1 MEAAGEISLEQP
13 MELEGTGLN
22 EEFVKNL
29 ILKVIGKFAPSV
41 KEITDIT
48 GLSQSVIEPILR
60 KLEDEKFISF
70 EGISGMTAYLTAV
83 ALTKGRDY
91 IKEISK
97 FDNYLGI
104 APVPYKQY
112 REIIPKITQSRH
124 PINIPQKKIEDALD
138 DLITSERTREPILM
152 PRGIEY
158 GGKVIALFDPDF
170 HVPLPQEEQ
179 PKDQRWIKV
188 EAPFVFTGPELKTE
202 KLNANYDPERGAYVA
217 QPQLK
222 AHGGVFLVDDLGRQI
237 ESHHIIL
244 NRLIFP
250 MENKKDLIYVGGIPI
265 EVFTDFVPILSTNI
279 SIAIFD
285 EAHLEGIET
294 PSETLQEM
302 KKVFKPKKDGGLG
315 LTPSYAV
322 LQSTS
327 QLIQMLCASK
337 GLKSVSTDILYE
349 AIDKNIVMA
358 LQKQDV
364 VLRRLDN
371 KFKNEISSFELH
383 VQGDE
388 KEIEKSLKLVQGVK
402 SYSLSK
408 GIILVDLVEGTSP
421 VELVTLLETA
431 GVKVE
436 KIIPLGKTQA
446 PIVDEELLGG

>member
-1 MEAAGEISLEQP
+1 
-13 MELEGTGLN
+13 
-22 EEFVKNL
+22 
-29 ILKVIGKFAPSV
+29 
-41 KEITDIT
+41 
-48 GLSQSVIEPILR
+48 
-60 KLEDEKFISF
+60 
-70 EGISGMTAYLTAV
+70 
-83 ALTKGRDY
+83 
-91 IKEISK
+91 
-97 FDNYLGI
+97 
-104 APVPYKQY
+104 
-112 REIIPKITQSRH
+112 
-124 PINIPQKKIEDALD
+124 
-138 DLITSERTREPILM
+138 
-152 PRGIEY
+152 
-158 GGKVIALFDPDF
+158 
-170 HVPLPQEEQ
+170 
-179 PKDQRWIKV
+179 
-188 EAPFVFTGPELKTE
+188 
-202 KLNANYDPERGAYVA
+202 
-217 QPQLK
+217 
-222 AHGGVFLVDDLGRQI
+222 
-237 ESHHIIL
+237 
-244 NRLIFP
+244 

-285 EAHLEGIET
+285 EAHLRRAPFHVYLGPPGSEQSAEILVGLLKAEGIET
-294 PSETLQEM
+294 HSETLQEM

-337 GLKSVSTDILYE
+337 GLKSVSSDILYE

-421 VELVTLLETA
+421 VELVARLETA